1 MALAAPFDTKFG
13 IITAYWMV
21 ASYRVDRIARSVTV
35 QVAVF
40 KDADTRAAHKA
51 ASAAAVEAMAKIV
64 ELSKTAKAKRDAFAE
79 LSEADKVKA
88 NPQLNVDLANLSFE
102 IAQLN
107 IEMEKQRGIAGANL
121 WGDVQEIAI
130 PEGAVPIAAD
140 GTIELKAVYA
150 HLADKVVKGAE
161 AA

>member
-64 ELSKTAKAKRDAFAE
+64 ELSKTA
-79 LSEADKVKA
+79 
-88 NPQLNVDLANLSFE
+88 
-102 IAQLN
+102 
-107 IEMEKQRGIAGANL
+107 EMEKQRGIAGANL